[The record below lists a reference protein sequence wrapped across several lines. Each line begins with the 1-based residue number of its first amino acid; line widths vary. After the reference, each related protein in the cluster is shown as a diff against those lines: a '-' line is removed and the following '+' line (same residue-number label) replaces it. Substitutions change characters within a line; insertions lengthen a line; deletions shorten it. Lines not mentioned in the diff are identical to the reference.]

1 MKRLLRFPFHSLL
14 IGAYFIAH
22 LYARNIAYIPFQ
34 ETYRSIAI
42 YLGFSFLLLSGFR
55 LILKEWDRAG
65 LVCSLIVV
73 LFFSFGHVAN
83 ALTEW
88 TTGSHPPFRVSVL
101 GWVWLS
107 AFLILSLM
115 GVRAKW
121 ANVATGPLNLMSV
134 MLMVFP
140 LMTIVPTAFWRSSP
154 SEGDIQTLAS
164 LRGETSAEAGVPLGP
179 RPEWPDIYYIVFD
192 GYERADVLKEL
203 YGYDNSEFI
212 EALRRRGFYVA
223 DLSRS
228 NYLSTNYSLST
239 SLNLVY
245 FQDFPPRILRN
256 ARYDLRTNY
265 VTDFLRKRGYQVVVF
280 DSGTGNTTTQYYDEF
295 VAPPKSPSA
304 QGSVVNPFERLLVQ
318 TTLGLLLTKG
328 SGESAGPALQNHAIA
343 AAVNQELETRR
354 ERVRHALARLPDSS
368 TLPGPYFLF
377 AHIYLPHI
385 PFLYGPEGEPL
396 QFSGDMNFY
405 WYEVEQEDYPQ
416 NYVYQIEY
424 LNRSVLQTIDRIQD
438 SSEKPVVIILQ
449 SDHGDELLLDWDN
462 PTAVGVGARSAIL
475 NAIYYSDGSYEELY
489 PTLTPVNTFR
499 AVFNHWFGTGYPWLQ
514 DKVFF
519 HEHPL
524 STSYSSQPEFFD
536 SCSLVSLCLPNHAE

>member
-1 MKRLLRFPFHSLL
+1 MKNLLRFPYHSLL
-14 IGAYFIAH
+14 VGVYFIAH
-22 LYARNIAYIPFQ
+22 LYAQNIVYIPIEEIF
-34 ETYRSIAI
+34 RSVAI
-42 YLGFSFLLLSGFR
+42 CLVFSFLFLSGFR
-55 LILKEWDRAG
+55 LILRDWDRAG

-73 LFFSFGHVAN
+73 LFFSFGHLAN
-83 ALTEW
+83 ALTDW
-88 TTGSHPPFRVSVL
+88 TTERDLPFRVSVL
-101 GWVWLS
+101 GWVWLG
-107 AFLILSLM
+107 AFLILSLV

-121 ANVATGPLNLMSV
+121 ASHATGPLNLMSA

-140 LMTIVPTAFWRSSP
+140 LMTIVPTAFWQNSP

-192 GYERADVLKEL
+192 GYERADVLKDS

-212 EALRRRGFYVA
+212 DALRSRGFYVA

-265 VTDFLRKRGYQVVVF
+265 VTDFLRKRGYQIVVF
-280 DSGTGNTTTQYYDEF
+280 DSGTGNTNTQYHDEF
-295 VAPPKSPSA
+295 ITPPRSPSG
-304 QGSVVNPFERLLVQ
+304 QGSKVNPFERLLVQ
-318 TTLGLLLTKG
+318 TTLGLLLTEG
-328 SGESAGPALQNHAIA
+328 GGEGDGPALQTDAIA
-343 AAVNQELETRR
+343 AAVNQELAKRR
-354 ERVRHALARLPDSS
+354 ERIRHALDHLPDSS
-368 TLPGPYFLF
+368 TLPSSYFLF

-385 PFLYGPEGEPL
+385 PFLYGPDSEPL
-396 QFSGDMNFY
+396 QYSGDTNFY
-405 WYEVEQEDYPQ
+405 WYEVERDDYPQ
-416 NYVYQIEY
+416 NYAYQVEY
-424 LNRSVLQTIDRIQD
+424 LNHAVLQTIDDILD
-438 SSEKPVVIILQ
+438 ASEKPVVIILQ
-449 SDHGDELLLDWDN
+449 SDHGDEFMLDWDN
-462 PTAVGVGARSAIL
+462 PSAVGVGARSAIL
-475 NAIYYSDGSYEELY
+475 NAIYYSDRSYEELY
-489 PTLTPVNTFR
+489 PAMTPVNTFR

-536 SCSLVSLCLPNHAE
+536 SCALVSLCLPNHAE